1 MAKDAFTD
9 LWLGAKMHPQRAT
22 GPDVLM
28 SRSHGFVKFQRRFY
42 RFSMSVF
49 SQFPLKSLRVS
60 DRDPESDKC
69 SSLFGAQ
76 VGQMTRMYFAS
87 TKYAMRLKK
96 VLRVLHNESW
106 VLGDTFR
113 WRKIFKIVFVPFIFF
128 WRSVW
133 INNQNKEDTVYF
145 YRDKEFNLSR
155 HYTYIRVF
163 DL

>member
-76 VGQMTRMYFAS
+76 VGQMTRVYFAS

-113 WRKIFKIVFVPFIFF
+113 
-128 WRSVW
+128 
-133 INNQNKEDTVYF
+133 
-145 YRDKEFNLSR
+145 
-155 HYTYIRVF
+155 
-163 DL
+163 